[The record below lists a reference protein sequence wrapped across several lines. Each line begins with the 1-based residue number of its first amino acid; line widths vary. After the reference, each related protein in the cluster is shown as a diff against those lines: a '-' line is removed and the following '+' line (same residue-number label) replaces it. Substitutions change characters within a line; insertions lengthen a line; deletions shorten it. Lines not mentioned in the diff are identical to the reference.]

1 MSVRKIGSRRISFE
15 SSKNEVKLTIKI
27 LQIWSDLHVRSDDI
41 VVIRTAI
48 TIAFN
53 YQEKEIRRRF
63 IWVIRH
69 GIIDQNRYTSQVQ
82 DLLLRKRTVRIDV
95 HGNIVEEQETIN
107 IPPCCKTLL
116 LKPHSTEYVDRKAMK
131 NV

>member
-107 IPPCCKTLL
+107 IPPCCVK
-116 LKPHSTEYVDRKAMK
+116 LKRPCTK
-131 NV
+131 